1 MAVSTNNRRLFSVK
15 IPHKIIAIKINPN
28 YAQAY
33 YGRGF
38 VRNELRDKQGA
49 IDDYNQAIKINPNY
63 AYAYHGRGNAKSALG
78 NKQGA
83 IADLQQAVKLYQ
95 QQGGNEYW
103 LRIAQDRIR
112 ELQQ

>member
-1 MAVSTNNRRLFSVK
+1 MNSPSILSQIHNFLLDRPL
-15 IPHKIIAIKINPN
+15 
-28 YAQAY
+28 AY

-38 VRNELRDKQGA
+38 VRNDLGDKQGA
-49 IDDYNQAIKINPNY
+49 IDDYTLAIKFNPND
-63 AYAYHGRGNAKSALG
+63 AYAYHGRGNVKSALG
-78 NKQGA
+78 DKQGA
-83 IADLQQAVKLYQ
+83 IADFQQAVKLYQ